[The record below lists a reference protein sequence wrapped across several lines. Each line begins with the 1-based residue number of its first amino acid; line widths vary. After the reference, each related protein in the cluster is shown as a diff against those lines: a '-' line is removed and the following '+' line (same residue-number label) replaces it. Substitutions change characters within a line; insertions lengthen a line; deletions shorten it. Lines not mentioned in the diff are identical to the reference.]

1 METVYRKNE
10 LHAKS
15 ASASYEWE
23 DIYFSL
29 STAGQI

>member
-15 ASASYEWE
+15 AGASYEWE

-29 STAGQI
+29 SAAGQI

>member
-1 METVYRKNE
+1 MEIVYRKNE

-15 ASASYEWE
+15 AGASYEWE

-29 STAGQI
+29 SAAGQI